1 MRGGL
6 CTQTRI
12 LPRLTVPGTGSRVK
26 LPSPIALVLAVSLAG
41 CAKVPVLPGPTR
53 FVTGAGPTR
62 APTAP
67 TAAPAGKGA
76 AEPDRT
82 ALVKAAEHYLTGS
95 LGGYRDDCSGYVCA
109 VLNRVGIEVEGS
121 TATLWALAEAQGST
135 HTRKVPKPGDLAFF
149 DQTYDRNHNGKLDD
163 DLTHIAVVL
172 TVEPDG
178 TVVMG
183 HGGTS
188 EGRTTL
194 RMNLLHP
201 DVRSD
206 EAGRVLN
213 DLLRREK
220 SSDPKGTRYLASELW
235 RGFATLE

>member
-1 MRGGL
+1 
-6 CTQTRI
+6 
-12 LPRLTVPGTGSRVK
+12 
-26 LPSPIALVLAVSLAG
+26 
-41 CAKVPVLPGPTR
+41 
-53 FVTGAGPTR
+53 
-62 APTAP
+62 
-67 TAAPAGKGA
+67 
-76 AEPDRT
+76 
-82 ALVKAAEHYLTGS
+82 
-95 LGGYRDDCSGYVCA
+95 VC
-109 VLNRVGIEVEGS
+109 
-121 TATLWALAEAQGST
+121 
-135 HTRKVPKPGDLAFF
+135 